1 MIRLTNLDRMYDDLY
16 YSLYNVH
23 ANILDDG
30 QAMMGRY
37 TLQLEEAIASRSG
50 AKHCAVVG
58 SGSDA
63 LMYGLRASGVSSV
76 SVPAQTFIATQN
88 SCLRSDIDIT
98 WKDVDENGCIAWD
111 QVTDTHAIWVGLF
124 GNDTKIPSGITVF
137 EDGAQHFGLYLKG
150 EFASYSFDPTKS
162 LPNFGNGGAVVSNNK
177 ELIDDVKKLRRHG
190 QVGDNVGGN
199 SIMSERDCAEL
210 LVKLEH
216 FDEWTAWR
224 RELASFYMKRL
235 AKYVNVVTNMNGM
248 VSKFVIST
256 PEKEKLKQYLSD
268 SDIQTKDA
276 YAKSLANMPQA
287 TLNCSEFLQI
297 PCDSYTT
304 LEEAALVVE
313 AIKTFF
319 QPSPLKT

>member
-1 MIRLTNLDRMYDDLY
+1 MYDELY

-23 ANILDDG
+23 ANILSDG
-30 QAMMGRY
+30 QAMLGRY
-37 TLQLEEAIASRSG
+37 VTQLEEAIASRSG
-50 AKHCAVVG
+50 AKYCAIVG

-63 LMYGLRASGVSSV
+63 LMYGLRASNIDSV

-98 WKDVDENGCIAWD
+98 WQDVDENGCIAWD
-111 QVTDTHAIWVGLF
+111 QVTSKNAIWVGLF
-124 GNDTKIPSGITVF
+124 GNDTKIPPGVKVF

-177 ELIDDVKKLRRHG
+177 ELVDDVKTLRRHG
-190 QVGDNVGGN
+190 RVGDKVGGN

-216 FDEWTAWR
+216 FDDWTAWR

-235 AKYVNVVTNMNGM
+235 GKYVKFITNANGM

-268 SDIQTKDA
+268 NDIQSKDA
-276 YAKSLANMPQA
+276 YAKPLASMTQA
-287 TLNCSEFLQI
+287 TINCNEFLQI

-304 LEEAALVVE
+304 LDEATLVVE
-313 AIKTFF
+313 TIKMFF
-319 QPSPLKT
+319 EKSPLKT